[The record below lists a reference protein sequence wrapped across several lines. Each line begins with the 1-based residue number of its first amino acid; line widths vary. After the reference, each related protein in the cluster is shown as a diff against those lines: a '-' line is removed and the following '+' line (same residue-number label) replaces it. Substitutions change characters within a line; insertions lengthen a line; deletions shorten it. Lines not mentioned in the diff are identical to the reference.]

1 MNKTARTNEP
11 LKATSGGANQSPDTF
26 SNDLVTNEDFNG
38 AVNSSASRG
47 HVKGGSGISPD
58 SSSAIASGFEDLN
71 HQSDDGGGKG
81 ETSRRLDHHQP
92 NVGDLHDAATAHPA
106 SRPPSGDGDD
116 AGRRKPFQ
124 WLNQNLR
131 RFLSFIG
138 PGFLISVAYSKTAP
152 NSISIRL
159 VAVCS
164 Y

>member
-38 AVNSSASRG
+38 AVNTSASRG
-47 HVKGGSGISPD
+47 HVKGGSGITPD

-71 HQSDDGGGKG
+71 HHSDGGGGKG
-81 ETSRRLDHHQP
+81 ETSRRLDQDQP
-92 NVGDLHDAATAHPA
+92 TGGELHDAATAHSA
-106 SRPPSGDGDD
+106 SHLPSGEGDD

-124 WLNQNLR
+124 WLIQNIR

-138 PGFLISVAYSKTAP
+138 PGFLISVAYSKTGP
-152 NSISIRL
+152 QIPSQ
-159 VAVCS
+159 
-164 Y
+164 YG